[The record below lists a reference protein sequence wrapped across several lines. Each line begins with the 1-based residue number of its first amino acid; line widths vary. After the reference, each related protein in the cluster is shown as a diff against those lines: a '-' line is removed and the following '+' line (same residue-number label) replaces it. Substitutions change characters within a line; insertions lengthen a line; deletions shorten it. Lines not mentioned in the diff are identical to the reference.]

1 VYVAAPRRAERA
13 ASEVTLL
20 GEHAPQALQLSAG
33 GAMLPHV
40 SHSGKRRPSLRTRL
54 AVYLGT
60 GLLTFAITLARNIGA
75 NSLPGSIFTL
85 FVSTSIFFNIVLSK
99 VALRRQI
106 NRWHV
111 LAAVLCLGAA
121 GVAGVAGGLEFGEAS
136 AQGHKWTLG
145 VPATLLAAF
154 FIATMSVTSDKIVS
168 SWPSKD
174 LHITEM
180 TIVGSLV
187 ASALLVP
194 VLFGTKEEEAWRQ
207 QIPAAVNGPDA
218 TAVTRGVLIGCSVG
232 LPVVKALIRTA
243 KYETISNT
251 SALFF
256 EFVQAGAAILGSIA
270 NVLLFPEPWSST
282 YIVAL
287 LLLCASFLVYARG
300 RGLERMKLKALAEEA
315 AIAPD
320 APVYPIPP
328 LDAAAAKVEAACT
341 AADAEGDKA
350 TESVLPPRPGT
361 YPQSKTHGWTHADLP
376 GGVGQ
381 GKPSCMVPYR
391 GSLSTAAH
399 TRGTSDLSAV
409 SSVTAGLPSGQ
420 SSAGWSS
427 AGSAAAFSSRPASSG
442 HARAGSGFSA
452 WQEAVHV
459 LVATPPAGGNGG
471 APDFAEGRFRVG
483 SRTASAASVRR
494 TSSALGVDTIVAP
507 SADQSAG
514 VGSHRRQAS
523 GRRFSAPEVVL
534 ARSVSDPSLHTTL
547 P

>member
-1 VYVAAPRRAERA
+1 
-13 ASEVTLL
+13 
-20 GEHAPQALQLSAG
+20 
-33 GAMLPHV
+33 
-40 SHSGKRRPSLRTRL
+40 
-54 AVYLGT
+54 VYLGT
-60 GLLTFAITLARNIGA
+60 GVLTFAITLARNIGA

-145 VPATLLAAF
+145 IPATLLAAF

-180 TIVGSLV
+180 TIVGSLI

-194 VLFGTKEEEAWRQ
+194 VLFGTQEEEAWRQ
-207 QIPAAVNGPDA
+207 QIPAAVSGPDS

-287 LLLCASFLVYARG
+287 LLLCASFVVYARG

-341 AADAEGDKA
+341 AADAEDEEG

-361 YPQSKTHGWTHADLP
+361 FPQSKAHGWTHADLP
-376 GGVGQ
+376 GGVRQ
-381 GKPSCMVPYR
+381 GKPSCMVPSRGGLSTTTHAR
-391 GSLSTAAH
+391 GSSESGMSAA
-399 TRGTSDLSAV
+399 

-420 SSAGWSS
+420 SSAGRSS
-427 AGSAAAFSSRPASSG
+427 DGSALASSSRPASLG

-452 WQEAVHV
+452 WPEAVHV
-459 LVATPPAGGNGG
+459 LVATPPVGSNGR
-471 APDFAEGRFRVG
+471 APDFAEGRTRGG
-483 SRTASAASVRR
+483 SRTASTAGVRR
-494 TSSALGVDTIVAP
+494 NSGALGATSSGLSP
-507 SADQSAG
+507 SADQLAG
-514 VGSHRRQAS
+514 VGGHRRQAS
-523 GRRFSAPEVVL
+523 TRRFSAPEVVL